1 MFSNQGPAQ
10 EDHRARGSRRN
21 VSNGAG
27 GPPFLRDGPLVP
39 YGPPTLDLW
48 GTHRCSV
55 ARRVVATHR
64 REPRPRKPC
73 GRPNDAISPTRE
85 SRRPPWDGFRFRTT
99 TVWAIARLAG
109 YQTLFSRAKMPAVA
123 SCGPFTC
130 PPPSRQPGTP
140 SVPAGARGTE
150 RRAPRR
156 EPPPLVHPPTTNP
169 AHPLLFLD

>member
-21 VSNGAG
+21 VSKGAG
-27 GPPFLRDGPLVP
+27 GPPFLRDGLLVP

-55 ARRVVATHR
+55 AGRVVATHR

-85 SRRPPWDGFRFRTT
+85 SLGRLGTDLASGLLPSGLLP
-99 TVWAIARLAG
+99 VWLE
-109 YQTLFSRAKMPAVA
+109 YQTLLSRAKMPAVA
-123 SCGPFTC
+123 SCGPLHAPPPTGSPGLRAC
-130 PPPSRQPGTP
+130 PPGRGVHKRRTP
-140 SVPAGARGTE
+140 FGEKGL
-150 RRAPRR
+150 
-156 EPPPLVHPPTTNP
+156 PLDQSGLYH
-169 AHPLLFLD
+169 

>member
-21 VSNGAG
+21 VSKGAG

-55 ARRVVATHR
+55 AWRVVATHR

-85 SRRPPWDGFRFRTT
+85 SLGRLGTDFASGLLPSGTSP
-99 TVWAIARLAG
+99 VWNE
-109 YQTLFSRAKMPAVA
+109 YQTLLRRAKMPAVA
-123 SCGPFTC
+123 SCGPLQA
-130 PPPSRQPGTP
+130 PPQR
-140 SVPAGARGTE
+140 AA
-150 RRAPRR
+150 RAPERARR
-156 EPPPLVHPPTTNP
+156 GEGYRK
-169 AHPLLFLD
+169 AHTIR